1 MSRSNKKTDEAAI
14 EAFKEAAKRPFGM
27 RDKIGYAAGDFA
39 NDITFVIAA
48 LFMMKFYTD
57 VMGVSAALV
66 GVLMMAAKVV
76 DAFTDVAMGQICD
89 RSPYTA
95 NGKFKPWI
103 LRFSGPVA
111 VASFLIFAN
120 YLSNAPM
127 GFKVFWMFF
136 TYLLWGSVCYT
147 GVNIPYG
154 SMASVMTD
162 KPEERQMLST
172 WRNIGATIAQIV
184 IAVILPLVVYTTD
197 SEGHKVLSGSIVMI
211 ASLICSIIA
220 ALVYLVCY
228 TCCTERVMFERR
240 EGEKKESTAALF
252 RTLFTTRSFI
262 GIIVSALILLIT
274 QLVLTGMASYI
285 YPNYF
290 GNTLMQSLSAFLG
303 CAIVLIL
310 STFITKLSG
319 KVGKKELSAAGAVIG
334 AVTLFAVYFIHTENV
349 VLYVVLYCIAYSG
362 LAFFN
367 LMCWAMII
375 DVIDDIQIRTGVRSD
390 GTVYSVYS
398 FARKLGQAASSG
410 LTGALLTAIGYT
422 SETAFDESVV
432 NGIYNVASL
441 VPAIGFVCLALALIF
456 LYPLSKKK
464 VEENNQKIAAMKEQ

>member
-1 MSRSNKKTDEAAI
+1 MKQDQKAI
-14 EAFKEAAKRPFGM
+14 EAFRKAAERPFGM

-89 RSPYTA
+89 RSPITA

-120 YLSNAPM
+120 YLADAPM

-154 SMASVMTD
+154 SMASVMTSD
-162 KPEERQMLST
+162 PEQRQMLST
-172 WRNIGATIAQIV
+172 WRNIGATIAQII
-184 IAVILPLVVYTTD
+184 IAVVLPLVVYSTD
-197 SEGHKVLSGSIVMI
+197 AQGHKVLSGNKVMM
-211 ASLICSIIA
+211 ASLVCSILA
-220 ALVYLVCY
+220 ALVYFVCY
-228 TCCTERVMFERR
+228 SLCTERVLYQQP
-240 EGEKKESTAALF
+240 EGEKKKSTAELF
-252 RTLFTTRSFI
+252 RILFTTRSFL
-262 GIIVSALILLIT
+262 GIIVSALILLVT
-274 QLVLTGMASYI
+274 QLVLTGMGSYI

-290 GNTLMQSLSAFLG
+290 GNTVMQSLSALLG
-303 CAIVLIL
+303 CVIVLIL
-310 STFITKLSG
+310 STFITKLADRF
-319 KVGKKELSAAGAVIG
+319 GKKELSTVGAVIG
-334 AVTLFAVYFIHTENV
+334 AVTLFLVYFLHTHNV
-349 VLYVVLYCIAYSG
+349 AVYVVLYSIAYTG

-375 DVIDDIQIRTGVRSD
+375 DVIDDIQVKNGVRSD

-410 LTGALLTAIGYT
+410 LTGALLTAIGYS
-422 SETAFDESVV
+422 SETAFDTGVV
-432 NGIYNVASL
+432 DGIYNMASL
-441 VPAIGFVCLALALIF
+441 IPAIGFVCLAISLAF
-456 LYPLSKKK
+456 LYPLSRKK
-464 VEENNQKIAAMKEQ
+464 VQENNRILAKERK